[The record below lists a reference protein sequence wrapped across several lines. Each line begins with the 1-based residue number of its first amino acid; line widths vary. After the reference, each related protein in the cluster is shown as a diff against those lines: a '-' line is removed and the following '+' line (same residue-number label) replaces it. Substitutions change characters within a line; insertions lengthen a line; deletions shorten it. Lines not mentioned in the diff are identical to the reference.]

1 MLLPRPVPSKL
12 LATVQMIGRS
22 DKTFTPKTHFLDSNP
37 FSSLGVNRREFEARG
52 DLSHV
57 QVAIWSAHA
66 SWLARKA
73 VDLKVDWSLWEFGH
87 IAPPPDELLGA
98 PLLPGSSYAEL
109 VPPERPQAPT
119 PSRGAA
125 ASHSDTVP
133 TSYNWFLGDQRRHHE
148 PDTLDSPSSTYSD
161 SWEGSNEHLQD
172 LVMTPPQP
180 KRREPVSLAD
190 IRAFG
195 SWQLG
200 DVPSFGS
207 DLDSPTRLRERL
219 CRRSENV
226 LGRPLAEDPSPS
238 PHRKCKRTTYSGLGL
253 GFAEKVSFKTARS
266 SFVQLGQTT
275 KACSTSSWSESASS
289 SSTPDT
295 PTRSGG
301 LARPLMRAPRR
312 ALPLCL
318 IE

>member
-1 MLLPRPVPSKL
+1 MLIPRPVPSKL
-12 LATVQMIGRS
+12 LPTVQIIGRS

-37 FSSLGVNRREFEARG
+37 FSSLGVNRREFEARSG
-52 DLSHV
+52 LSLV

-73 VDLKVDWSLWEFGH
+73 VGLNVDWDLWEFGH

-98 PLLPGSSYAEL
+98 HLLPASSYADS

-119 PSRGAA
+119 PARGT
-125 ASHSDTVP
+125 ASGSDSEP
-133 TSYNWFLGDQRRHHE
+133 TSYNWFLGEQGRPRELDL
-148 PDTLDSPSSTYSD
+148 LDSPTSTYSD
-161 SWEGSNEHLQD
+161 FSDASNEYLQD

-195 SWQLG
+195 SWQLDG
-200 DVPSFGS
+200 VPSFGS
-207 DLDSPTRLRERL
+207 DLNSPTKLRERMR
-219 CRRSENV
+219 RRSENV

-238 PHRKCKRTTYSGLGL
+238 PRRNCKRGTYSGLGL
-253 GFAEKVSFKTARS
+253 GFAEKVSFRTAHS
-266 SFVQLGQTT
+266 SIVQLGTT
-275 KACSTSSWSESASS
+275 VKACNTSSWSESASS
-289 SSTPDT
+289 SSIGET

-301 LARPLMRAPRR
+301 V
-312 ALPLCL
+312 ALPLTGVSQRTQPKCL
-318 IE
+318 TK